1 MAPLYQD
8 ECTLTRG
15 MASKALIGQI
25 RPQDYEDEEGELDL
39 SSSSRTMPPPP
50 SSGGSLQHKQFE
62 TTNNNTPPDHWPVS
76 SSDDDHRHP
85 RHHHLQG
92 FPFDVLNAKQHKKE
106 DAKTSSSSKPLF
118 FYSINTMLPQQNE
131 ECWENNNTNDDDS
144 YALDDVLDQALR
156 THLGNNGSSQE
167 SSTARKKR
175 GILKRRSMKNLY
187 TTSTSITIH
196 NNKPRTRTV
205 TFSQDSLI
213 VIHTIP
219 SSCTF
224 SNIEM
229 STLYYTDEEIRTF
242 KKEYKQEKK
251 NEKLREYSYWKAKV
265 LNRWYGNSSSNS
277 SSSGRSSSRRRN
289 SDTSTTCI
297 NGDDDLVD
305 CTNIDWSCKDIPES
319 SVTSQPP
326 ASITISSSDGL
337 LSNNAPSHWIQCTSL
352 YP

>member
-15 MASKALIGQI
+15 MPSKALIGHV
-25 RPQDYEDEEGELDL
+25 RPQEYEDEDSELDL

-50 SSGGSLQHKQFE
+50 PSSSLHKQKLK
-62 TTNNNTPPDHWPVS
+62 TNNTPPDHWPVS
-76 SSDDDHRHP
+76 SSDDHHP
-85 RHHHLQG
+85 RHHLQG
-92 FPFDVLNAKQHKKE
+92 FPFDVLNAKQYKKE
-106 DAKTSSSSKPLF
+106 EVATTSSSSKPLF

-131 ECWENNNTNDDDS
+131 ECWENNTTNDDGS
-144 YALDDVLDQALR
+144 LDDVLDQALR

-196 NNKPRTRTV
+196 NDKPRTRTV

-251 NEKLREYSYWKAKV
+251 NERIREYSYWKAKV
-265 LNRWYGNSSSNS
+265 LNRWYLGSSSNS
-277 SSSGRSSSRRRN
+277 SSSGRSSRRRN

-305 CTNIDWSCKDIPES
+305 CTNIDWSCTMSSNDEKGIPVIT
-319 SVTSQPP
+319 SVPP
-326 ASITISSSDGL
+326 ACITIPSSHGL
-337 LSNNAPSHWIQCTSL
+337 SSNSNAPSHWIQCTSL

>member
-1 MAPLYQD
+1 
-8 ECTLTRG
+8 
-15 MASKALIGQI
+15 
-25 RPQDYEDEEGELDL
+25 
-39 SSSSRTMPPPP
+39 
-50 SSGGSLQHKQFE
+50 
-62 TTNNNTPPDHWPVS
+62 
-76 SSDDDHRHP
+76 
-85 RHHHLQG
+85 
-92 FPFDVLNAKQHKKE
+92 
-106 DAKTSSSSKPLF
+106 
-118 FYSINTMLPQQNE
+118 MLPQQNE
-131 ECWENNNTNDDDS
+131 ECWENNNTNDDNS

-156 THLGNNGSSQE
+156 THLGNNDSSQE
-167 SSTARKKR
+167 DSSTKKKS
-175 GILKRRSMKNLY
+175 ILRRRSMKNLY

-213 VIHTIP
+213 VVHTIP
-219 SSCTF
+219 CTS
-224 SNIEM
+224 SNIVDM

-251 NEKLREYSYWKAKV
+251 NEKIREYSYWKAKV
-265 LNRWYGNSSSNS
+265 LNRWYGSSSNS
-277 SSSGRSSSRRRN
+277 SSGSSRRRN

-297 NGDDDLVD
+297 NGDDDID

>member
-15 MASKALIGQI
+15 TASKALIGQV
-25 RPQDYEDEEGELDL
+25 RPQEYEEVEGELDL

-50 SSGGSLQHKQFE
+50 SSGGSRRKQFE
-62 TTNNNTPPDHWPVS
+62 TNNNTPPDHWPVS
-76 SSDDDHRHP
+76 SSDDYQPHHR
-85 RHHHLQG
+85 QAA

-106 DAKTSSSSKPLF
+106 EAATTSSSSSKPLF

-131 ECWENNNTNDDDS
+131 ECWENNTNDDSD
-144 YALDDVLDQALR
+144 ALDDVLDQALR
-156 THLGNNGSSQE
+156 THHLGNNDNQE
-167 SSTARKKR
+167 SSSTTKKKKS
-175 GILKRRSMKNLY
+175 ILRRRSMKNLY

-196 NNKPRTRTV
+196 NNKPRNKRTV

-219 SSCTF
+219 SCTF
-224 SNIEM
+224 SNIDM

-251 NEKLREYSYWKAKV
+251 NERIREYSYWKAKV
-265 LNRWYGNSSSNS
+265 LNRWYLGSSSNS
-277 SSSGRSSSRRRN
+277 SSSRRRN

-305 CTNIDWSCKDIPES
+305 CTNIDWSCTMSSNDEKDIPVTL
-319 SVTSQPP
+319 SVPP
-326 ASITISSSDGL
+326 ACITIPSSHGL
-337 LSNNAPSHWIQCTSL
+337 SSNSNAPSHWIQCTSL